1 MIKLIFSIIIAAGA
15 AFFVVDRG
23 PALISDIRA
32 QISGLTSQVTDLLPG
47 GDPYVLGK
55 EEGTKLKSD
64 QSYIDQIDIS
74 LIPGAQELVQ
84 KIKSGEVSEALLGD
98 LANIYW
104 PVAALKSGIIDISA
118 ENREKFRLGIIDG
131 YFNKTY

>member
-47 GDPYVLGK
+47 GDPYALGK
-55 EEGTKLKSD
+55 EEGAKLKSD

-84 KIKSGEVSEALLGD
+84 KIKSGEVSESLLGD

-118 ENREKFRLGIIDG
+118 ENREKFRLGVIDG
-131 YFNKTY
+131 YFSKTY

>member
-1 MIKLIFSIIIAAGA
+1 MVKLIFSIIIAAGA

-32 QISGLTSQVTDLLPG
+32 QVTDLLPG
-47 GDPYVLGK
+47 GDPYALGK
-55 EEGTKLKSD
+55 EEGAKLKSD

-118 ENREKFRLGIIDG
+118 ENREKFRLGVIDG

>member
-1 MIKLIFSIIIAAGA
+1 MVKLIFSIIIAAGA

-55 EEGTKLKSD
+55 EEGAKLKSD

-84 KIKSGEVSEALLGD
+84 KIKSGEVSESLLGD

-118 ENREKFRLGIIDG
+118 ENREKFRLGVIDG

>member
-47 GDPYVLGK
+47 GDPYTLGK
-55 EEGTKLKSD
+55 EEGAKLKSD

-74 LIPGAQELVQ
+74 LIPGAQDLVQ
-84 KIKSGEVSEALLGD
+84 KIKSGEVSESLLGD

-118 ENREKFRLGIIDG
+118 ENREKFRLGVIDG

>member
-1 MIKLIFSIIIAAGA
+1 
-15 AFFVVDRG
+15 
-23 PALISDIRA
+23 
-32 QISGLTSQVTDLLPG
+32 LLPG
-47 GDPYVLGK
+47 GDPYALGK
-55 EEGTKLKSD
+55 EEGAKLKSD

-74 LIPGAQELVQ
+74 LIPGAQDLVQ
-84 KIKSGEVSEALLGD
+84 RIKNGDVSEALLGD

-118 ENREKFRLGIIDG
+118 ENREKFRLGVIDG